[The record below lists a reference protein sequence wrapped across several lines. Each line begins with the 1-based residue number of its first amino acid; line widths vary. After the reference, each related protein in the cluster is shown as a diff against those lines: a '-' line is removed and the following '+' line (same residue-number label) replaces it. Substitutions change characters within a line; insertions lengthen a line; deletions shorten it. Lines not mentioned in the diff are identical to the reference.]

1 VIANFLAV
9 TPQVAERKS
18 AEVRREEILVAAMA
32 EFALG
37 GLHGTSTDDIA
48 RRAGISQPYLFRLF
62 GTKKELFLE
71 TVRRGF
77 RQVLAVFQEAAVRDP
92 EGDVFLSMGHAYGD
106 VRRDRAGLMFQ
117 MQAYAACEDPEV
129 RKVVREEFAALYKFV
144 ESVSG
149 GNHERVHEFFKT
161 GMLINVAAA
170 MDLSAVDQPWAQ
182 DFLSGCLQRKA

>member
-1 VIANFLAV
+1 
-9 TPQVAERKS
+9 VATETQARKS
-18 AEVRREEILVAAMA
+18 ADVRRDEIVEAARV
-32 EFALG
+32 EFAIG
-37 GLHGTSTDDIA
+37 GLHGTSTEDIA
-48 RRAGISQPYLFRLF
+48 RRAGVSQPYVFRLF

-77 RQVLAVFQEAAVRDP
+77 RHVLEVFQEAAAANR

-106 VRRDRAGLMFQ
+106 VRRDRASLMFQ

-129 RKVVREEFAALYKFV
+129 RTVVREEFAAIYKFV

-149 GNHERVHEFFKT
+149 GDDEKVQEFFKT

-170 MDLSAVDQPWAQ
+170 MDLGALDSPWAHS
-182 DFLSGCLQRKA
+182 FLKGCLQEQ